1 MKEET
6 PPCQGC
12 CLRARSSGA
21 LVGCWG
27 TRCDETAC
35 PSGSGPWPGQL
46 KRLHRIGARSWFQG
60 GVGYMMGQP
69 QLHTKRG
76 HLQTELQG
84 WRGVFYP
91 ALSWL
96 GFVCSSS
103 LRQQGF
109 PLLHPLLPPH
119 VPTHP
124 THISPP
130 PPSLPRSTLPSAPA
144 LQLLHHPEMWGR
156 LHSCA
161 KRSERVSC
169 SPLAWFPPASPS
181 CPPIPAP
188 ASCPLMCL
196 RSFAPGQEPPARWR

>member
-1 MKEET
+1 M
-6 PPCQGC
+6 
-12 CLRARSSGA
+12 
-21 LVGCWG
+21 GCWG

-130 PPSLPRSTLPSAPA
+130 PRACPAPPSPLLLPCSCFITQKCGGGFIPAQSAWSVSPAPPLPGFPRLLLPVLPSLLQLPA
-144 LQLLHHPEMWGR
+144 L
-156 LHSCA
+156 
-161 KRSERVSC
+161 
-169 SPLAWFPPASPS
+169 
-181 CPPIPAP
+181 
-188 ASCPLMCL
+188 
-196 RSFAPGQEPPARWR
+196 